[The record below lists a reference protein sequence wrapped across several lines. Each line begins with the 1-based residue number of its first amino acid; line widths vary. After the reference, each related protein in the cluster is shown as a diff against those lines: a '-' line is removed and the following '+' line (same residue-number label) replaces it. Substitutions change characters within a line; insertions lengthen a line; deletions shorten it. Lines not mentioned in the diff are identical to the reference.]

1 MHDAD
6 FVRTRSGARLFVRD
20 WGTGVPVLLLPG
32 WAMTSDLWAT
42 VMLRLNEA
50 GLRAISYDRRGHGR
64 SSDPGPMDYD
74 TLADDLADVM
84 DALDLQACTVVA
96 HSGAGGEVVR
106 AITRHGA
113 ARIARIVLVGATLP
127 APMRTDANP
136 DGVPPEAFAVVE
148 RQLRGDL
155 DGWIDE
161 NAQPFAPGA
170 SARTIAWLAAMVQGC
185 SRRAIVDF
193 QRAAA
198 RPDFRAELARVDVP
212 LTIIQGD
219 LDVSAPPALCGE
231 RVAALRPA
239 PEYLPCPRRR
249 TRPDGDARGAPGR
262 RHRGARPLKLGRV
275 ASWHHHGSRTLRLP
289 GRSYAESPE
298 TAWPRPP
305 RSSSANRWT
314 TLTRSGPSRPVA
326 STGSVR
332 SIACA
337 TRRTRRSCSGF
348 PAA

>member
-20 WGTGVPVLLLPG
+20 WGTGAPVLLLPG
-32 WAMTSDLWAT
+32 WAMTSDLWAA
-42 VMLRLNEA
+42 VMLRLDEA

-84 DALDLQACTVVA
+84 DALDLRACTVVA

-127 APMRTDANP
+127 APMRTGANP
-136 DGVPPEAFAVVE
+136 QGVPPEAFEATE
-148 RQLRGDL
+148 RQLRDDL
-155 DGWIDE
+155 DGWIAG

-170 SARTIAWLAAMVQGC
+170 SAHTIAWLASMVQRC
-185 SRRAIVDF
+185 SRRAIVDY
-193 QRAAA
+193 QRAVAQA
-198 RPDFRAELARVDVP
+198 DFRAELASVDVP

-231 RVAALRPA
+231 RIAAL
-239 PEYLPCPRRR
+239 
-249 TRPDGDARGAPGR
+249 
-262 RHRGARPLKLGRV
+262 K
-275 ASWHHHGSRTLRLP
+275 
-289 GRSYAESPE
+289 
-298 TAWPRPP
+298 
-305 RSSSANRWT
+305 
-314 TLTRSGPSRPVA
+314 
-326 STGSVR
+326 
-332 SIACA
+332 
-337 TRRTRRSCSGF
+337 
-348 PAA
+348 PAAEYIVYPGVAHGPMVTHAARLADDIAARAR